1 MQGFQRVWTPYNLF
15 HGFRKTWTKESRK
28 QSNSLTS
35 SAPPSALCSLFTA
48 AFLSVARYKKR
59 DLYHDFCHNKSLAF
73 SLDTDAF
80 ASADGFKP
88 TFRCFATPFL
98 LIEEGIS
105 FLFPPVKSRA
115 DKLRIPS

>member
-1 MQGFQRVWTPYNLF
+1 MDERIQ
-15 HGFRKTWTKESRK
+15 KTIKFINIFS
-28 QSNSLTS
+28 TS
-35 SAPPSALCSLFTA
+35 FCAVQPFTA

-98 LIEEGIS
+98 LIDNDIS
-105 FLFPPVKSRA
+105 QLLLPVNSQKEN
-115 DKLRIPS
+115 

>member
-1 MQGFQRVWTPYNLF
+1 MDERIQ
-15 HGFRKTWTKESRK
+15 KTIKFINIFS
-28 QSNSLTS
+28 TS
-35 SAPPSALCSLFTA
+35 FCAVQPFTA